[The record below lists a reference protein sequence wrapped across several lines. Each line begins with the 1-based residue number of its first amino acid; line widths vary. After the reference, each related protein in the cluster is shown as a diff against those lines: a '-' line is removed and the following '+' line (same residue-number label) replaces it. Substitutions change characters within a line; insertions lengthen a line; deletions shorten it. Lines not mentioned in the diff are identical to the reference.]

1 MSTPVREVTQFSL
14 VEFKAWKAS
23 GAPLETVR
31 HKFMATF
38 DVAVNCAKAEAWDGV
53 GGLDNIA
60 RVRCFGEPE
69 GSSTRFEYALKLP
82 VEVVAQKARE
92 AKRQEVL
99 AKLEALK
106 SDPAALREFVQKVA
120 YAVLDR
126 MLVISLLEGTKKPT
140 SKPAAVAK
148 KKAQVRHRVE
158 PIVAK
163 KSDPFQAALQQDKR
177 NRIEAAKKAAAEF
190 HSKKVVAK

>member
-1 MSTPVREVTQFSL
+1 MNTPVREVTQFSL

-23 GAPLETVR
+23 GAALETVR

-38 DVAVNCAKAEAWDGV
+38 DVAVECASSEAWDGV

-69 GSSTRFEYALKLP
+69 GSTCRFEYALKLP
-82 VEVVAQKARE
+82 VSKVAEKRNE
-92 AKRQEVL
+92 TKRQEVL

-126 MLVISLLEGTKKPT
+126 VLVISLLEGTKKPA

-148 KKAQVRHRVE
+148 KKAPARHRVE

-177 NRIEAAKKAAAEF
+177 NRIEAAKKAAAEY
-190 HSKKVVAK
+190 HQKAVTK